1 MTERGECALMK
12 AAANGHWAAQ
22 LHAGSFGLYELK
34 LDLRLIK
41 RSRCRLV
48 LKRPKQAKPLDLVIA
63 LASHTAFS
71 PFQEVCEFLLEEGA
85 KAFA

>member
-1 MTERGECALMK
+1 MK

-22 LHAGSFGLYELK
+22 LHASSFGLYELN

-48 LKRPKQAKPLDLVIA
+48 LKRPKQAKPLDSLDLVIP